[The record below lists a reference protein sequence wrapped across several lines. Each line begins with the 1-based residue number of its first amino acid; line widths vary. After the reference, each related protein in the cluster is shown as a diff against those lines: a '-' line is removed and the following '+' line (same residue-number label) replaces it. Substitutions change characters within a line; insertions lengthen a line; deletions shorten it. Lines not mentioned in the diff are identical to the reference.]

1 MVWMCFLFVSYKNT
15 CKTWKKK
22 SKQPTDLR
30 NVSETQEKFVLAI
43 TFIYYFMAL
52 FYCFT
57 TFFLYV
63 LRHIFPRNFS
73 FEVCLILI
81 TVCILYLFYHV
92 FFLYNCFLIR
102 ANSNTFL
109 YFVFWFLAYLL
120 LGHKKTSLKIISKKK
135 YFIFVHKMT
144 IWVMSQEINI

>member
-57 TFFLYV
+57 TFFFYV

-92 FFLYNCFLIR
+92 FFFTIAFSSEPIQTLYYILFSDFWHTSSSVIKKLRWKLYQRKNIL
-102 ANSNTFL
+102 FL
-109 YFVFWFLAYLL
+109 YIKWLY
-120 LGHKKTSLKIISKKK
+120 
-135 YFIFVHKMT
+135 
-144 IWVMSQEINI
+144 E